1 MGAIGEIPAIE
12 TPSPKP
18 KRPWISL
25 AVLLASVV
33 AAGAGYFGFIVFEV
47 WHYAHT
53 DEARAA
59 DAIVVLGAAQYR
71 GRPSPVLKARLD
83 HALDLYRREL
93 APRIITTGG
102 QGRGAE
108 FSEGDVSREYLS
120 EQGVP
125 AEFITAETQGQS
137 TMHSAA
143 AVAEIMD
150 RMELESC
157 IVVSDG
163 YHIHRIKR
171 MLEERGLK
179 VYGSPRTPG
188 RDDFWTRGIYYA
200 REALGYIAWRF
211 GIRV

>member
-1 MGAIGEIPAIE
+1 MNRRAMPRLYRVAGIIVL
-12 TPSPKP
+12 S
-18 KRPWISL
+18 
-25 AVLLASVV
+25 AVTLF
-33 AAGAGYFGFIVFEV
+33 AAYFAGIYYQVRQ
-47 WHYAHT
+47 HAYL
-53 DEARAA
+53 DEARPA

-71 GRPSPVLKARLD
+71 GRPSPVLQARLD
-83 HALDLYRREL
+83 HALALYEQQL

-102 QGRGAE
+102 HGIGAK
-108 FSEGDVSREYLS
+108 FTEGDVSREYLS
-120 EQGVP
+120 EHGVP
-125 AEFITAETQGQS
+125 AEFITAETEGQS
-137 TMHSAA
+137 TMQSAA

-171 MLEERGLK
+171 MLEARGVT

-188 RDDFWTRGIYYA
+188 GDSSWTRAKYYA
-200 REALGYIAWRF
+200 REALGYILWRL

>member
-1 MGAIGEIPAIE
+1 M
-12 TPSPKP
+12 
-18 KRPWISL
+18 
-25 AVLLASVV
+25 V
-33 AAGAGYFGFIVFEV
+33 AATAGYFGFVFFEV
-47 WHYAHT
+47 RRYAHT
-53 DEARAA
+53 DEAQPA

-83 HALDLYRREL
+83 HALELYRREL

-102 QGRGAE
+102 HGRGAE
-108 FSEGDVSREYLS
+108 FAEGDVSREYLS

-125 AEFITAETQGQS
+125 AEFVTAETQGQS

-143 AVAEIMD
+143 GVAEIMD
-150 RMELESC
+150 QMELRSC

-171 MLEERGLK
+171 MLEERGLR

-188 RDDFWTRGIYYA
+188 NDDFWTRTRYYA
-200 REALGYIAWRF
+200 REAVGYILWRL
-211 GIRV
+211 GLRV